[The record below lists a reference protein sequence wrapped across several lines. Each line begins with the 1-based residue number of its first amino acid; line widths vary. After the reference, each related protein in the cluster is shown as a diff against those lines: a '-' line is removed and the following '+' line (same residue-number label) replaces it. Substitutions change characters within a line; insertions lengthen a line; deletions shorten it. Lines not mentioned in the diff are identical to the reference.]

1 MSTPKFGGLKI
12 QKKAPQGQST
22 GISSSSTARQEQ
34 KRSIFGYD
42 ALEDDNDEEID
53 TSDVKPPEP
62 DRRLKLPSR
71 NKTTEYT
78 PRNRVNTDIVVQ
90 SMRNAQVA
98 ETYGTEDTSIYAYD
112 EIYDTMKAAEKSVR
126 AELTGD
132 GEKNKER
139 QSKYIENLQESLKVR
154 TQDRMMARDRL
165 NKRER
170 EEEGDEFAGAQV
182 FESAA
187 YKKQKAEI
195 ERMKKEEEER
205 EEKEKKDKRRGL
217 STIYHKVLSQSEG
230 AHEVQVRAAAA
241 AAAVQASRQSAPVKK
256 AREEEDKKT

>member
-12 QKKAPQGQST
+12 LKKKSSGQPTTTT
-22 GISSSSTARQEQ
+22 GGKRSEE

-42 ALEDDNDEEID
+42 PLEDDDDEVD
-53 TSDVKPPEP
+53 SSDIKQPEP

-71 NKTTEYT
+71 NYVGENA
-78 PRNRVNTDIVVQ
+78 RNRINTDIVAQ

-98 ETYGTEDTSIYAYD
+98 EKYETEDASIYAYD
-112 EIYDTMKAAEKSVR
+112 EVYDTMKAAEKSVR

-132 GEKNKER
+132 GEQNRER
-139 QSKYIENLQESLKVR
+139 QSKYMESLQESLKVR

-170 EEEGDEFAGAQV
+170 EDEGDEFAEAPV

-195 ERMKKEEEER
+195 EQMKKEEEAK
-205 EEKEKKDKRRGL
+205 EEKEKRDKRKGL
-217 STIYHKVLSQSEG
+217 STIYHKVLSQSES
-230 AHEVQVRAAAA
+230 AHEIQVKAAAA
-241 AAAVQASRQSAPVKK
+241 AAAVQAARHITPGNDAKSAG
-256 AREEEDKKT
+256 DKSS

>member
-12 QKKAPQGQST
+12 LKKTSSGRPTATTETKQS
-22 GISSSSTARQEQ
+22 EQ
-34 KRSIFGYD
+34 KQSIFGYD
-42 ALEDDNDEEID
+42 PLEDVDDE
-53 TSDVKPPEP
+53 DVDSGNIKPPEP
-62 DRRLKLPSR
+62 VRRLKLPSR
-71 NKTTEYT
+71 NQGGENA
-78 PRNRVNTDIVVQ
+78 RNRINTDIVAQ

-98 ETYGTEDTSIYAYD
+98 ETYEADDASIYAYD
-112 EIYDTMKAAEKSVR
+112 EVYDTMKAAERSVR

-139 QSKYIENLQESLKVR
+139 QSKYMESLQDSLKVR

-170 EEEGDEFAGAQV
+170 EEEGDAFAEAPV

-195 ERMKKEEEER
+195 EQMKKEEEAM
-205 EEKEKKDKRRGL
+205 EEMEKKDKRRGL
-217 STIYHKVLSQSEG
+217 STIYHKVLSQTES
-230 AHEVQVRAAAA
+230 AHEIQVRAAAA
-241 AAAVQASRQSAPVKK
+241 AAAVQAARQKNPGKDAKG
-256 AREEEDKKT
+256 ADDKGS

>member
-12 QKKAPQGQST
+12 QKKTHQVQST
-22 GISSSSTARQEQ
+22 SISSNARQEQ

-42 ALEDDNDEEID
+42 PLEDDDDEGID
-53 TSDVKPPEP
+53 SSDVKPPEP

-71 NKTTEYT
+71 NSTTEYA
-78 PRNRVNTDIVVQ
+78 RNRVNTDIVAQ
-90 SMRNAQVA
+90 SMRNTQVA
-98 ETYGTEDTSIYAYD
+98 ETYGTEDASIYAYD
-112 EIYDTMKAAEKSVR
+112 EIYDNMKAAEKSVR

-195 ERMKKEEEER
+195 ERMKKEEEEK

-241 AAAVQASRQSAPVKK
+241 AAAVQASLKSAPVKETRK
-256 AREEEDKKT
+256 QEDKRT

>member
-1 MSTPKFGGLKI
+1 MSTQKFGGLKI
-12 QKKAPQGQST
+12 QKKTPQGKST
-22 GISSSSTARQEQ
+22 GISSTARQEQ

-42 ALEDDNDEEID
+42 PLEDDGDEEVD
-53 TSDVKPPEP
+53 SGDVKPPEP

-71 NKTTEYT
+71 NKTAEYT
-78 PRNRVNTDIVVQ
+78 RNRVNTDIVAQ

-98 ETYGTEDTSIYAYD
+98 ETHGAEDASIYAYD

-170 EEEGDEFAGAQV
+170 EEEGDEFAGTQV

-195 ERMKKEEEER
+195 ERMKKEEEET
-205 EEKEKKDKRRGL
+205 EEKEKKNKRSGL

-241 AAAVQASRQSAPVKK
+241 AAAVQAARKSAPVKE
-256 AREEEDKKT
+256 ARKEDDRKT

>member
-12 QKKAPQGQST
+12 QKKTPQGQST
-22 GISSSSTARQEQ
+22 GISSTASQEQ

-42 ALEDDNDEEID
+42 PLEDDDDED
-53 TSDVKPPEP
+53 VDSGDVKPLEP
-62 DRRLKLPSR
+62 NRRLKLPSR

-78 PRNRVNTDIVVQ
+78 RNRVNTDIVAQ

-98 ETYGTEDTSIYAYD
+98 ETYGAEDASIYAYD

-132 GEKNKER
+132 GEKNRNR
-139 QSKYIENLQESLKVR
+139 QSKYYDNLQESLKVR
-154 TQDRMMARDRL
+154 TQDRMMAKDRL

-170 EEEGDEFAGAQV
+170 EEEGDEFAGTQV

-205 EEKEKKDKRRGL
+205 EEKEKKNKRRGL

-241 AAAVQASRQSAPVKK
+241 AAAVQAASKSAPVNAGRK
-256 AREEEDKKT
+256 EDDKKT